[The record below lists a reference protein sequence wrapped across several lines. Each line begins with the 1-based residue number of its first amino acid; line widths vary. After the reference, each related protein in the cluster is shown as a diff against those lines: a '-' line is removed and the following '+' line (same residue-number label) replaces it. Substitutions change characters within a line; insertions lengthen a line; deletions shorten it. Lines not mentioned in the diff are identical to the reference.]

1 VRLRGLYPILD
12 VATLGVPGV
21 HAAAAVLSAGR
32 PALLQLRAKAVDDD
46 ALVALARG
54 LLARGLPAPLV
65 INDRADVARLVGA
78 AGVHLGQD
86 DLSPEDARR
95 LLPRPALVGVST
107 HDLDQLD
114 RALDADVDYV
124 AFGPVRA
131 TPSKA
136 RHEAPVGLEQLAEAA
151 RRARR
156 RRMPLVAIGGLT
168 HADLPSVYALGVDLV
183 ALIGALF
190 RDPDPAAIAQAL
202 AAAAAA
208 RPADA
213 EPPRAEADDADA
225 PRGAR

>member
-12 VATLGVPGV
+12 VSTLGEAGV
-21 HAAAAVLSAGR
+21 RAAASVLAAGR
-32 PALLQLRAKAVDDD
+32 PALVQLRAKDLDDGAV
-46 ALVALARG
+46 VALARA

-65 INDRADVARLVGA
+65 LNDRADLAQVVGA
-78 AGVHLGQD
+78 QGVHVGQD
-86 DLSPEDARR
+86 DLPPDEARR
-95 LLPRPALVGVST
+95 LLPRPAIVGVST
-107 HDLDQLD
+107 HDLEQLD

-136 RHEAPVGLEQLAEAA
+136 RHEAPVGMALLAEAA

-156 RRMPLVAIGGLT
+156 RRVPLVAIGGLT
-168 HADLPSVYALGVDLV
+168 HADLAAVYALGVDLV

-190 RDPDPAAIAQAL
+190 RDPAPDAIERAL

-208 RPADA
+208 HPADD
-213 EPPRAEADDADA
+213 DDA
-225 PRGAR
+225 ARARDGGEA